1 VPSPPHADTAPH
13 GTAPS
18 ALGLDG
24 SLHAFRVIVAY
35 SPDPTVI
42 GLPRVIGAEGLVIGR
57 EAAGLSI
64 PDPTASREHVTLDTD
79 GVRVRLRDLKSRNG
93 VFVMG
98 ARLETAELAHGD
110 VFRVGDHCFV
120 VQALT
125 ANDVEQLLVPTD
137 RKSALLGESVAMRAL
152 RTRTAIAAPG
162 SSPVL
167 VLGESGSGKE
177 LVAAELHRLSGRR
190 GAFVPVNCAAI
201 PDELAESEL
210 FGHARGAFSGAL
222 SASDGL
228 FGAADGGTLFLDE
241 IGETSTATQA
251 RLLRALADGE
261 VRRVGEQQA
270 KKREVRVLAAT
281 NVDLDLAVEA
291 GRFRG
296 DLLARLRGHVLHVPP
311 LRARREDVI
320 PLAVAY
326 STRPSPDQLASA
338 AAVASSLT
346 PDAAEALLVHG
357 YPWNVRELVQV
368 MRALPSGTDRIKLG
382 HLPKSMRA
390 PLAGRSHSAPA
401 PPPTLAILDVRPDA
415 TPNETELRTVLA
427 HFAGN
432 VSKVAD
438 FFGKE
443 RKQIYRWAER
453 HGVNLEGVR
462 ESE

>member
-1 VPSPPHADTAPH
+1 VATHGDTAPA

-18 ALGLDG
+18 ASGLDG

-35 SPDPTVI
+35 SPDPAVL
-42 GLPRVIGAEGLVIGR
+42 GLPRVIGGEALVIGR

-64 PDPTASREHVTLDTD
+64 PDPTASREHLALDTD

-98 ARLETAELAHGD
+98 RRVETAELGHGD

-120 VQALT
+120 LQALT
-125 ANDVEQLLVPTD
+125 ATDVEQLLVPTD
-137 RKSALLGESVAMRAL
+137 RKSVLLGESVAMRAL
-152 RTRTAIAAPG
+152 RAAVERAAPG
-162 SSPVL
+162 SAPVL

-177 LVAAELHRLSGRR
+177 LVAAELHRQSGRR

-228 FGAADGGTLFLDE
+228 FGAADGGTLLLDE
-241 IGETSTATQA
+241 IGETSAATQA

-270 KKREVRVLAAT
+270 KKRDVRVLAAT
-281 NVDLDLAVEA
+281 NVDLELAVQA

-296 DLLARLRGHVLHVPP
+296 DLLARLRGHVIHVPP

-326 STRPSPDQLASA
+326 ATRPAPDQLPNAASI
-338 AAVASSLT
+338 ASSLT
-346 PDAAEALLVHG
+346 PDAAEALLVHS
-357 YPWNVRELVQV
+357 YPWNVRELVQA
-368 MRALPSGTDRIKLG
+368 MRAVPSGIERIKLG
-382 HLPKSMRA
+382 HLPKSMHGSLGGRVSAA
-390 PLAGRSHSAPA
+390 PSPA
-401 PPPTLAILDVRPDA
+401 PTLAILEVRPDA
-415 TPNETELRTVLA
+415 TPTEAELRTVLA

-432 VSKVAD
+432 VSRVAD

-443 RKQIYRWAER
+443 RKQVYRWAER
-453 HGVNLEGVR
+453 HGIDLEGAR